1 MGTGGGR
8 DVAVLDL
15 VCTAETVWCRPCD
28 ELGRRLDPVKT
39 AGVDWG
45 ASHPSERVASDDT
58 VGLTRGDM

>member
-45 ASHPSERVASDDT
+45 ASHSSE
-58 VGLTRGDM
+58 